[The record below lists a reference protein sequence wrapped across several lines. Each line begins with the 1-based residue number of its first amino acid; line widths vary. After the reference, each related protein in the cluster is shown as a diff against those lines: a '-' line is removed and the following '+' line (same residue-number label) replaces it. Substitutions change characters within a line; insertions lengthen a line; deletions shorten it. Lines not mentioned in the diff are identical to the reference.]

1 MSTQPLKPEP
11 RLGLAL
17 SGGGFRA
24 AAFHLGVLK
33 RLQELGLLQ
42 RIEALST
49 VSGGSI
55 TGALYA
61 VRCAQAGG
69 APGSYPVEELVAEMG
84 PFLLQNLRAR
94 ALFGT
99 PVRALRTAWSFAT
112 PRVSRIG
119 LMVDELDRQLFKGA
133 TLDQLPPWIVVNA
146 TNLRTGK
153 AWKFFHDRAGDYLIG
168 ATDRTSGIRISEA
181 VAASAAYPGLTD
193 SYGFVTRWEELRG
206 DLLDEG
212 RWERPPPPRPGAIS
226 RWRERYGQPS
236 GELTIPLADGG
247 LYDNEGLNGLRGRKV
262 THAIISAVAPPESDY
277 ARGFGFGRMLRIVGI
292 IHDRLGN
299 ATRQLAHEMTHA
311 VEPKAAARE
320 AADIAGE
327 LRAMAGTEGVP
338 SGTRDRLEQLA
349 LRAGAL
355 AAVGMPPRGPQ
366 FAASAQIL
374 LHRDALA
381 RNEHAAPNRGGLD
394 VPAPYRGVEK
404 PIVDELSRVRT
415 DLDALE
421 PVVLDLLIAQGYFL
435 CDFQLKLSM
444 PDIVFAD
451 DPNGERYSGVM
462 EPRWDVARGA
472 VESANANQAAVCAQL
487 SAAGTGG
494 SILGRVPDRALRWRY
509 RAIACVAALPVCAA
523 VVATLLLVW
532 WVVGAVLRVLGLN
545 G

>member
-1 MSTQPLKPEP
+1 MKPSPLIPEP

-42 RIEALST
+42 RIESMST

-55 TGALYA
+55 TGGLYA
-61 VRCAQAGG
+61 LRCAQAGG
-69 APGSYPVEELVAEMG
+69 APGCYPVDDLIAEMR
-84 PFLLQNLRAR
+84 PFLLDNLRAR

-99 PVRALRTAWSFAT
+99 PGRAFRTVWSFAS

-133 TLDQLPPWIVVNA
+133 TLDQLPAWIVVNA

-168 ATDRTSGIRISEA
+168 ATDRTSTIRVAEA

-206 DLLDEG
+206 DLLDEH
-212 RWERPPPPRPGAIS
+212 RWERPPPPRAGAIS
-226 RWRERYGQPS
+226 RWRERFGQPS
-236 GELTIPLADGG
+236 GEVTIPLADGG

-262 THAIISAVAPPESDY
+262 THAMISAVAPPESDHT
-277 ARGFGFGRMLRIVGI
+277 RGFGIGRMLRIVAV

-311 VEPKAAARE
+311 IDPTAAARE
-320 AADIAGE
+320 TADIAAE
-327 LRAMAGTEGVP
+327 LRAVAGAEGVP
-338 SGTRDRLEQLA
+338 SSVGDRLEQLA
-349 LRAGAL
+349 IRTDVLTAL
-355 AAVGMPPRGPQ
+355 GTPPRGPQ

-374 LHRDALA
+374 LHSSNLA
-381 RNEHAAPNRGGLD
+381 RNQHAAPERGGLD
-394 VPAPYRGVEK
+394 VPAAYRGVDK

-421 PVVLDLLIAQGYFL
+421 PRVLDLLIAQGYFL
-435 CDFQLKLSM
+435 CDFQTKLSM
-444 PDIVFAD
+444 PDLVFTEGGSAA
-451 DPNGERYSGVM
+451 RYSGVM
-462 EPRWDVARGA
+462 EPRWEVALAA
-472 VESANANQAAVCAQL
+472 VVSANANQKAVCEEL
-487 SAAGTGG
+487 GAAGAGG
-494 SILGRVPDRALRWRY
+494 TLLGRVPNAGVLWRY
-509 RAIACVAALPVCAA
+509 RVMMGVAAVPVGI
-523 VVATLLLVW
+523 VAISALLLVW
-532 WVVGAVLRVLGLN
+532 WVVGAVLGWLGVAR
-545 G
+545 